1 MDIILRV
8 KASEHC
14 QIGGG
19 DDLKQ
24 GDLWSPENQTL
35 SKSRH
40 LKVRCCH
47 LNLQGDLVY
56 LEPVPGFSLSVL
68 HQPPSMWD
76 SSSAHSCLL
85 LPAAAAA
92 AS

>member
-1 MDIILRV
+1 M
-8 KASEHC
+8 
-14 QIGGG
+14 
-19 DDLKQ
+19 KQ

-47 LNLQGDLVY
+47 LNLQGDLVH
-56 LEPVPGFSLSVL
+56 LEPVPGFSLSVV

-76 SSSAHSCLL
+76 SSSTLTPVFCYRL
-85 LPAAAAA
+85 LPLPHLEL
-92 AS
+92 